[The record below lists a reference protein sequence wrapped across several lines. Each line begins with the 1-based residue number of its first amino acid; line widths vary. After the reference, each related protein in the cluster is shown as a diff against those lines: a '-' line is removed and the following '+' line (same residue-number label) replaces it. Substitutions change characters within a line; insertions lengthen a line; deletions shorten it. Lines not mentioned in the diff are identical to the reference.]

1 LTRLSD
7 QPGEEGPL
15 TPAHFLLEQP
25 MGAHLPEDELVV
37 SLTAFQLV
45 EKHSARQQCLNTFWE
60 KWHAEY
66 ITNLPPIVRN
76 HKAGGTV
83 LVGDIVLIRDEK
95 FGKRLHWPL
104 AKVVKLHPGS
114 DGKVRSVDLKT
125 ARGVVCRAIQ
135 RLHKLEIC
143 QPPEIHVSE
152 TISTNEI
159 GNVYRPDLDTP
170 NEDENKSKVIG

>member
-1 LTRLSD
+1 PAKLYSDNAQTFTSAATLLPNHYGTHTPRWQFITPRAPWWGGWWERLVRSVKTSLRKSLGNRSLSKGELETVLCEVEASVHSRPLTRLSD

-45 EKHSARQQCLNTFWE
+45 EKHSARQQCLNKFWE

-76 HKAGGTV
+76 HKAGG
-83 LVGDIVLIRDEK
+83 
-95 FGKRLHWPL
+95 
-104 AKVVKLHPGS
+104 
-114 DGKVRSVDLKT
+114 SV
-125 ARGVVCRAIQ
+125 
-135 RLHKLEIC
+135 
-143 QPPEIHVSE
+143 
-152 TISTNEI
+152 
-159 GNVYRPDLDTP
+159 
-170 NEDENKSKVIG
+170 